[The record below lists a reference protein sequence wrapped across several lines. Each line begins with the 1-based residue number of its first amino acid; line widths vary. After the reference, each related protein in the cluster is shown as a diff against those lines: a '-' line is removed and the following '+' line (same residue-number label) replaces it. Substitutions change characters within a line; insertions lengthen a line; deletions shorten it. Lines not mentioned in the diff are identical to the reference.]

1 MEFFKL
7 ESSEIWRRV
16 RRRGRRRKKPTE
28 SQLFIFMISELKI
41 NLSHWFSVVHARN
54 TSQFDTCLRTEEWDW
69 ESFSLCRCE
78 WAELLRVILPG
89 GTFGLFSG
97 EAFFVIGWDT
107 LVKILLCL
115 VWYVRQRSV
124 DKLWKFFRFKLDL
137 NSI

>member
-41 NLSHWFSVVHARN
+41 NIAHWFSVVQCSN
-54 TSQFDTCLRTEEWDW
+54 TSQFDTCLRMRW
-69 ESFSLCRCE
+69 ESFSSCRCVR
-78 WAELLRVILPG
+78 AELLRVILPG